1 MDPQVIVDRLVRLVR
16 LDTTVFEEARDDLA
30 GTIPALVI
38 AVISFFLCGL
48 GGWIWWLT
56 QGYGDK
62 AKVFWQSALLGSLIA
77 FGFWVVWVL
86 VAYGVLVYVF
96 RYTANVERMIRAC
109 SLATIPVALSLIMFI
124 PGVNLGIGLASFAL
138 MFLLMD
144 IGIQV
149 SVEAQPGH
157 VIAATFLGF
166 AVFCVLLSL
175 FVQSGDAFAPGIFL
189 FRAPAS
195 ALSDVTRALSGFR

>member
-48 GGWIWWLT
+48 GGWFWWLT

-62 AKVFWQSALLGSLIA
+62 AKVFWQSALLGSLFA
-77 FGFWVVWVL
+77 FGFWIVWIL

-109 SLATIPVALSLIMFI
+109 SLATIPAALSLIMFI
-124 PGVNLGIGLASFAL
+124 PGVNLGIGLASIAL
-138 MFLLMD
+138 VFLLMD

-149 SVEAQPGH
+149 SVDAQPGH

-166 AVFCVLLSL
+166 TVFCVCLSL
-175 FVQSGDAFAPGIFL
+175 LMGRDYWFAPGIFL

-195 ALSDVTRALSGFR
+195 ILSDVTNALSGFR

>member
-1 MDPQVIVDRLVRLVR
+1 
-16 LDTTVFEEARDDLA
+16 
-30 GTIPALVI
+30 
-38 AVISFFLCGL
+38 
-48 GGWIWWLT
+48 
-56 QGYGDK
+56 
-62 AKVFWQSALLGSLIA
+62 
-77 FGFWVVWVL
+77 
-86 VAYGVLVYVF
+86 
-96 RYTANVERMIRAC
+96 
-109 SLATIPVALSLIMFI
+109 MFI